1 MWYSTARSSF
11 HTVTVKPKK
20 VRGISTIKG
29 NSQDFLLLEN
39 YDRGFAAAVQEVQQ
53 WKTKRNLKRRLAL
66 CICHVF
72 QEFPFRWETTWRD
85 AAETEKEAWG
95 EEPGSCTALPRGW
108 SSPAVTSPF
117 EAKQKCSEVP
127 CNAAFSSLGTPREG
141 FITGGVYMCYFKIL
155 KSHQS

>member
-1 MWYSTARSSF
+1 MWYSTAQSSF

-29 NSQDFLLLEN
+29 NSQD

-72 QEFPFRWETTWRD
+72 QEFPFR
-85 AAETEKEAWG
+85 
-95 EEPGSCTALPRGW
+95 
-108 SSPAVTSPF
+108 
-117 EAKQKCSEVP
+117 
-127 CNAAFSSLGTPREG
+127 
-141 FITGGVYMCYFKIL
+141 
-155 KSHQS
+155 